1 MESGV
6 EVKELCIS
14 INSKMLQLTAN

>member
-6 EVKELCIS
+6 KVKELCIS
-14 INSKMLQLTAN
+14 INSKILQLTIN